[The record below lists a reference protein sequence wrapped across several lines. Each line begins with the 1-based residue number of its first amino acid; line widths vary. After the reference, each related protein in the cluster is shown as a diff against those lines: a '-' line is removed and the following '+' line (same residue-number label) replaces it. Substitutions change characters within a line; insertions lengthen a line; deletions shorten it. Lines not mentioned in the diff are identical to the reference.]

1 MKKNL
6 LLSFC
11 ALILTSLF
19 IVSGTEKISAQE
31 PDSKKVSA
39 ETKKH
44 RDQTISILREMKGV
58 LKKLYYDANYHGI
71 NLDERFTAAEAR
83 IKTLEYNWQMYRV
96 LVQVL
101 MDFNDS
107 HTVFHLPPRS
117 DYFDYGFSMQ
127 MFGTDCFITA
137 VKKDSDAEKQ
147 GLKVGDQILNIGK
160 FKPTR
165 DDLWKIVYVLYR
177 LDPKETVDLTIAKLD
192 GSQQKISVK
201 ARTMTQKEKSE
212 ELKKKKTKEKF
223 EPFKCREVNSATIAC
238 KLSTFMVGKEEIDKM
253 MKQVGNHSKMILD
266 LRGNGGGFV
275 DTEVYLLGY
284 FFDRD
289 VKVADMITREKTE
302 TLIAKSR
309 GDRVFKG
316 DLVVLTDSRSAS
328 ASELTARV
336 MQLENRAKVIGD
348 VTMGAVVTSRTIPLF
363 GSYSALSAAVYTSVS
378 MSVTVADVKMKDG
391 GRLENVGVV
400 PDYPVIPTGEALSRK
415 MDAVLAYA
423 ASLLGAEL
431 SPEKAGE
438 FYFIT
443 SREIDE
449 DLDPEE
455 GDK

>member
-11 ALILTSLF
+11 SLLLASAF
-19 IVSGTEKISAQE
+19 LLSGAEKISAQE
-31 PDSKKVSA
+31 PDSKKVSG
-39 ETKKH
+39 ETRKH
-44 RDQTISILREMKGV
+44 REQTISILREMKGV
-58 LKKLYYDANYHGI
+58 LKKHYYDANYRGI
-71 NLDERFTAAEAR
+71 NLEERFAAAEAR

-147 GLKVGDQILNIGK
+147 GLKVGDQLLNIGK

-165 DDLWKIVYVLYR
+165 EDLWKIVYVLYR

-192 GSQQKISVK
+192 GSQQKITVK
-201 ARTMTQKEKSE
+201 AKTMTQKEKRE
-212 ELKKKKTKEKF
+212 ELRKRKTKEKF
-223 EPFKCREVNSATIAC
+223 EPFKCQEINAATIAC
-238 KLSTFMVGKEEIDKM
+238 KLTTFMVGKEEIDKM
-253 MKQVGNHSKMILD
+253 MKRVGNHSKMILD
-266 LRGNGGGFV
+266 LRGNGGGLV

-289 VKVADMITREKTE
+289 VKVADLITREKTE
-302 TLIAKSR
+302 TRFARSR
-309 GDRVFKG
+309 GDRAYKG

-328 ASELTARV
+328 ASEMTARV
-336 MQLENRAKVIGD
+336 LQLEKRAKIVGD
-348 VTMGAVVTSRTIPLF
+348 VSMGAVVTSYTVPLF
-363 GSYSALSAAVYTSVS
+363 GSYSALSDGVITSVS
-378 MSVTVADVKMKDG
+378 MGVTIADVKMKDG
-391 GRLENVGVV
+391 SRLENIGVV
-400 PDYPVIPTGEALSRK
+400 PDYPVIPTGEALSKK

-449 DLDPEE
+449 DLSAEE